1 MFIRFLEQ
9 ERSEGWPGR
18 FCFLWFSR
26 GHALVE
32 QTIKREGTLV
42 WPCVLVGRK
51 GCRIFLEA
59 SHLEPSL
66 SPGPIVPKP
75 WEVVLESGGGGQ
87 ECPRELW
94 PC

>member
-1 MFIRFLEQ
+1 
-9 ERSEGWPGR
+9 
-18 FCFLWFSR
+18 
-26 GHALVE
+26 LVE